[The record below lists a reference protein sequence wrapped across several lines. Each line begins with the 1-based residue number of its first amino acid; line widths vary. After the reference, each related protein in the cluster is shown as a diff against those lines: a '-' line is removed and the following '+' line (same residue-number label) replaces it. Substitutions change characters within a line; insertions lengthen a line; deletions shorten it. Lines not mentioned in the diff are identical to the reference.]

1 MASYGEVTVR
11 EILDDRKLRLEVVA
25 ILGMT
30 ERAILRDLSG
40 EEEHKILRDFY
51 DPVPGDL
58 ENVSVS
64 DARGD
69 DDTIAKIAR
78 HTDESLESV
87 A

>member
-51 DPVPGDL
+51 DPVDRK
-58 ENVSVS
+58 SV
-64 DARGD
+64 
-69 DDTIAKIAR
+69 
-78 HTDESLESV
+78 V
-87 A
+87 